1 MRFPVSRRGFLGT
14 TAAAGLFRQGAG
26 SARAADD
33 AGTPALLGGKPV
45 HPGGWPGWPVVAD
58 DDLPSWIEVLRSG
71 AWGRLGGGRTA
82 RFEQAWADATGSQHA
97 LATTSG
103 TTALFTALNAL
114 RVGPGDEVIVPPYTF
129 AATVNAVFLQY
140 ALPIFVD
147 TDPETFQID
156 ATKVEAAITGRTA
169 CVMPVHIGGGPADLD
184 TILEVTK
191 RHKVPVIEDASQPH
205 LAAWRGRA
213 VGTHGDLGCFSFQ
226 ASKNL
231 NCGEGGAVLTQSEE
245 LLEACRS
252 FHNNGRGAGGFVRN
266 GCNLRLTE
274 FQAAVLLRQL
284 TRLDAQARTREA
296 NAAYL
301 TSLLKEIPGITPAKS
316 YEGTTRNAY
325 HLYMLRYDAE
335 AFAGLPRAGFLKALA
350 AEGVPASGGYTP
362 LTNEPFLRATLQ
374 SKGYRA
380 IYAPERIEACLAR
393 FECPANERV
402 CREAVWFSQT
412 MLLGPR
418 GAMDQI
424 AEAIRKVR
432 AHAAKLA
439 KA

>member
-1 MRFPVSRRGFLGT
+1 MRSSVSRRGFLGT
-14 TAAAGLFRQGAG
+14 SAVASLLGRVTGVRAGG
-26 SARAADD
+26 SD
-33 AGTPALLGGKPV
+33 AGTPALLGGDPV
-45 HPGGWPGWPVVAD
+45 RKGGWPGWPILSE
-58 DDLPSWIEVLRSG
+58 DDLPPWIEVLRSG
-71 AWGRLGGGRTA
+71 AWGRLGGGRTGQ
-82 RFEQAWADATGSQHA
+82 FEEAWAQATGSQHA

-114 RVGPGDEVIVPPYTF
+114 EVGPGDEVIVPPYTF
-129 AATVNAVFLQY
+129 AATVNVVLLQH
-140 ALPIFVD
+140 ALPVFVD

-156 ATKVEAAITGRTA
+156 ATKIEPALTEHTA
-169 CVMPVHIGGGPADLD
+169 CVMPVHIGGAPADLD
-184 TILEVTK
+184 TILAVAQ
-191 RHKVPVIEDASQPH
+191 RHKVPVIEDACQAH

-231 NCGEGGAVLTQSEE
+231 NCGEGGAVLTQTEE

-284 TRLDAQARTREA
+284 TRLEAQAQTREQ

-301 TSLLKEIPGITPAKS
+301 TSLLKEIPGITPAKM
-316 YEGTTRNAY
+316 YEGVTRNAY
-325 HLYMLRYDAE
+325 HLYMFRYDAE
-335 AFAGLPRAGFLKALA
+335 AFASLPRATFLKALA

-362 LTNEPFLRATLQ
+362 LTDEPFLRRTLT
-374 SKGYRA
+374 SKAYRA

-393 FECPANERV
+393 FDLPANERL

-412 MLLGPR
+412 MLLGDR
-418 GAMDQI
+418 TAMDQI
-424 AEAIRKVR
+424 AAAIRKIQ
-432 AHAAKLA
+432 AHAARLV